1 MLEKTRSLFRFI
13 LVLINIGIIL
23 LYLSVCLVP
32 YINTGKFW
40 FIAFPGLGFPL
51 IFLALLCFMIL
62 WIILRSKWFWVCLVV
77 MLIGIQQI
85 RAVFSFHFPKQFT
98 EAKQSNTLRVLHWN
112 VESWDDSND
121 KTKVDS
127 YKPQMFD
134 LLKNE
139 NADVLCFEEYSD
151 KKTLG
156 DSHSNVVTIMKLGY
170 PYYLFAATDKEKA
183 HSQQGVI
190 IFSKYPIIDSATFSY
205 GENTNAEHLIY
216 ADIKIGEKIIRV
228 FTTHLQSVRFE
239 SSDYESLSRLK
250 HAKDPGYH
258 DSRTIVSKLKK
269 GYVHRYEQA
278 QLVRQKINES
288 PYPAI
293 ITGDFNDVPNSSTY
307 FIIKGN
313 LQDTFL
319 KKGTFIGRTFRY
331 ISPTLRIDY
340 ILADTSFRVNQF
352 RVIHVPYSDH
362 YPLETD
368 LNLEP

>member
-1 MLEKTRSLFRFI
+1 MLEKTRSLLRS
-13 LVLINIGIIL
+13 VLILGNIGIIL

-32 YINTGKFW
+32 FINTGKFW
-40 FIAFPGLGFPL
+40 FIAFPGLAFPL
-51 IFLALLCFMIL
+51 IFLALLCFMIFWL
-62 WIILRSKWFWVCLVV
+62 MVRSKWFWICLVV

-85 RAVFSFHFPKQFT
+85 LAVFSFHFPSDFSD
-98 EAKQSNTLRVLHWN
+98 AKQPNSIRILHWN
-112 VESWDDSND
+112 VESWDDSDD
-121 KTKVDS
+121 KSKGES
-127 YKPQMFD
+127 YKPQMFQ
-134 LLKNE
+134 LLKKE
-139 NADVLCFEEYSD
+139 KADVLCFEEYSD
-151 KKTLG
+151 RKRKG
-156 DSHSNVVTIMKLGY
+156 DSTSNVVAITKMGY
-170 PYYLFAATDKEKA
+170 PYHLFAPTEKDKA

-190 IFSKYPIIDSATFSY
+190 LFSKYPIIHSDSFNY

-216 ADIKIGEKIIRV
+216 ADIKVGEKIIRI

-269 GYVHRYEQA
+269 GYEHRYEQA

-288 PYPAI
+288 PYPSI

-313 LQDTFL
+313 MQDAFL
-319 KKGTFIGRTFRY
+319 KKGSFIGRTFRY

-340 ILADTSFRVNQF
+340 ILADSSFTINQF

-368 LNLEP
+368 VQW